1 VLIESP
7 LAVATDI
14 PLGGRGVSAEV
25 DGAGCQ
31 VKFHEAD
38 PAVAAG
44 VGVRDA
50 VRTKRIPLV
59 VGEDLIDAVAE
70 NVLVNSDVLPWYG
83 GASDQLAYDPG
94 LSSFPFTVGFH
105 E

>member
-1 VLIESP
+1 
-7 LAVATDI
+7 
-14 PLGGRGVSAEV
+14 V